1 MTTTKNSMSVG
12 ELVGKVLCEGNAD
25 FLQGAILA
33 FLKEVMVAEISKLT
47 GAQPHERSEDR
58 INQRNGY
65 RDRPYDTRVGTL
77 ALAVPKLRTGSYMP
91 SFLEPR
97 RRSEE
102 ALLNVIQEAYVHGVS
117 TRKVEALV
125 QAMGVD
131 GVSKSEVSR
140 ICQALD
146 EQVEA
151 FRNRPLTKAY
161 PYLWLDA
168 KYIKVR
174 ENGRVVTNALVVAYG
189 VNEEGHREIIG
200 MDAGGSECEA
210 FWTEFLRGLVARG
223 LTGVKLV
230 ISDAHTGL
238 KASIATVMTGASW
251 QRCIVHFMR
260 NVMGKVAKHSQGMV
274 IAAVKTIFTQPT
286 RAAANDQLVK
296 MADMLRQ
303 KHPVVAEMLIEAQ
316 EDILA
321 HMAFPG
327 DHWKK
332 IRSTNPLERL
342 NKEIGR
348 RADVVGIFPNR
359 ASIVRLI
366 GMVLAEQNDEWQVG
380 KRYMSLES
388 LSQMGP
394 LAVLPGGGMA
404 LPEMMTA
411 VPSLAQ
417 VA

>member
-1 MTTTKNSMSVG
+1 MTKNSMTAG
-12 ELVGKVLCEGNAD
+12 ELVGKLLCEGNPD
-25 FLQGAILA
+25 FLQGALVAILKQVMA
-33 FLKEVMVAEISKLT
+33 VEVGQLVGAE
-47 GAQPHERSEDR
+47 PHERNEERS
-58 INQRNGY
+58 NQRNGY
-65 RDRPYDTRVGTL
+65 RDRPFDTRVGTVDL
-77 ALAVPKLRTGSYMP
+77 AIPKLRKGSYFP

-140 ICQALD
+140 ICQTLD

-151 FRNRPLTKAY
+151 FRKRPLTKVY

-168 KYIKVR
+168 KYLKVR
-174 ENGRVVTNALVVAYG
+174 ENGRVVSNALVVAYG
-189 VNEEGHREIIG
+189 VNEEGYREVIG
-200 MDAGGSECEA
+200 VDAGGSECEA
-210 FWTEFLRGLVARG
+210 FWTEFMRGLVERG
-223 LTGVKLV
+223 LKGVDLV

-238 KASIATVMTGASW
+238 KAGINTVLTGASW
-251 QRCIVHFMR
+251 QRCGVHFMR
-260 NVMGKVAKHSQGMV
+260 NVMGKVSKQAQGMV
-274 IAAVKTIFTQPT
+274 IAAVKTIFSQPD
-286 RAAANDQLVK
+286 RAAADDQLSK
-296 MADMLRQ
+296 M
-303 KHPVVAEMLIEAQ
+303 AEMLRKKHPAVSAMLEEAQ

-321 HMAFPG
+321 YMAFPA

-388 LSQMGP
+388 LSQLGP
-394 LAVLPGGGMA
+394 LTVLNGGGTA
-404 LPEMMTA
+404 LPEVMTA
-411 VPSLAQ
+411 LPSLAQ